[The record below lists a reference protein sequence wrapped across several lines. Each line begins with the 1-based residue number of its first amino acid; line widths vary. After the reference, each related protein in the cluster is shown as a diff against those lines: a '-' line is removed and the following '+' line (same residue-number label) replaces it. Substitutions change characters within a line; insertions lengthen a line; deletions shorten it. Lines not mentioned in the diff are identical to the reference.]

1 MAVDIEIRKLEVKK
15 DERGWLAEMLRRE
28 EMGSHTRF
36 GQFLITTANPGY
48 VKGNHYHKRKTEW
61 FCVIK
66 GRAEVTFENVKTREK
81 KTIILDEKEPTIV
94 KINPF
99 TNHSV
104 KNIGKE
110 EMYLLA
116 YVDDVYEEKDSDT
129 FRVEKV

>member
-1 MAVDIEIRKLEVKK
+1 MLNIEIKKLEIKK
-15 DERGWLAEMLRRE
+15 DERGWLTELLRRE
-28 EMGSHTRF
+28 ELGNNTKF
-36 GQFLITTANPGY
+36 GQFVITTANPGY

-66 GRAEVTFENVKTREK
+66 GRAEVTFENVKTKEE
-81 KTIILDEKEPTIV
+81 KTIVLDEKEPTIV
-94 KINPF
+94 KIKPF

-116 YVDDVYEEKDSDT
+116 YVDDVYDEKDSDT
-129 FRVEKV
+129 HRMEEG